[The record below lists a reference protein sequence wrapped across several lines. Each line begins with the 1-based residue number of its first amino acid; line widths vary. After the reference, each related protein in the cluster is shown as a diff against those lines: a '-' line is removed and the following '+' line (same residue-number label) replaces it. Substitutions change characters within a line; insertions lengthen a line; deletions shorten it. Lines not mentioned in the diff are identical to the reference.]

1 MKGLQLTSLAVHSGF
16 DIQRR
21 ECLNV
26 YGSHW
31 ITIAGDSSP
40 GTVNIMIAFLIVHE
54 GCTCPCTTRTVEEQK
69 NGLVL

>member
-1 MKGLQLTSLAVHSGF
+1 MRTKLPYYRASGLLMQLVLTKFLREQFPNVKGLQPTSLAVHSGF

-40 GTVNIMIAFLIVHE
+40 GTVM
-54 GCTCPCTTRTVEEQK
+54 
-69 NGLVL
+69 

>member
-1 MKGLQLTSLAVHSGF
+1 MRTKLPYYRASGLLMQLVLVSQGKFPNMKGLQPTSLAVHSGF

-31 ITIAGDSSP
+31 LAGDSSP
-40 GTVNIMIAFLIVHE
+40 EDCQHI
-54 GCTCPCTTRTVEEQK
+54 
-69 NGLVL
+69 